1 MIRLLINGD
10 HKLPL
15 TLLTRDFTGNNPT
28 LEYNPKDLIFV
39 EEFELIIN
47 VFIVIN
53 LN

>member
-10 HKLPL
+10 HKFPL
-15 TLLTRDFTGNNPT
+15 TLRIDDFTGKDPT
-28 LEYNPKDLIFV
+28 LRENLKDLISI